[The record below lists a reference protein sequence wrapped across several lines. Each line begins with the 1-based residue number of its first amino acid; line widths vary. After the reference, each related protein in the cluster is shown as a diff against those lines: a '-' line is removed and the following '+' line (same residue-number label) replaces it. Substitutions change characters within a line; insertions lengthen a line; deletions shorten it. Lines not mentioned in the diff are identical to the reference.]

1 MTRPDCYLTDSLPQG
16 FETDFRAW
24 VTYDNMAARAHT
36 PEQEAAL
43 QDYAQRVLI
52 HGPLT
57 KDNLDAFLDFYRCGA
72 EESEREKRSAEAFR
86 EMPRGFDFA
95 VDGPLIWAAFLQT
108 YGIDLRT
115 AQLHW
120 WDFMALFRSLPD
132 ECRICKIISYRTE
145 DLFNEILDDFF
156 ADLLGE
162 DYDQRLGIDVDDLE
176 DLMQLLADFNAAA
189 DPEALERMAALQP
202 IDREAMKDAKSS
214 IPAPIPMPMNR
225 EQRRAA
231 RRAKA

>member
-95 VDGPLIWAAFLQT
+95 VDGPDLGGLSA
-108 YGIDLRT
+108 DLRHRP
-115 AQLHW
+115 AH
-120 WDFMALFRSLPD
+120 
-132 ECRICKIISYRTE
+132 
-145 DLFNEILDDFF
+145 
-156 ADLLGE
+156 G
-162 DYDQRLGIDVDDLE
+162 
-176 DLMQLLADFNAAA
+176 AAA
-189 DPEALERMAALQP
+189 LVGLHGPVPEPAGRVPHLQ
-202 IDREAMKDAKSS
+202 DHQLSHRRSTD
-214 IPAPIPMPMNR
+214 MPKGMR
-225 EQRRAA
+225 EQYEKLRRVYALPAEAGGTA
-231 RRAKA
+231 RRYVSMADRKASILARQAEYQKEHSGR

>member
-95 VDGPLIWAAFLQT
+95 VDGP
-108 YGIDLRT
+108 
-115 AQLHW
+115 
-120 WDFMALFRSLPD
+120 
-132 ECRICKIISYRTE
+132 
-145 DLFNEILDDFF
+145 
-156 ADLLGE
+156 
-162 DYDQRLGIDVDDLE
+162 
-176 DLMQLLADFNAAA
+176 
-189 DPEALERMAALQP
+189 
-202 IDREAMKDAKSS
+202 
-214 IPAPIPMPMNR
+214 
-225 EQRRAA
+225 
-231 RRAKA
+231 

>member
-72 EESEREKRSAEAFR
+72 QESEREKRSAEAFR

-95 VDGPLIWAAFLQT
+95 VDGPLIWAAFLQV

-120 WDFMALFRSLPD
+120 WDFMAMFRSLPD

-145 DLFNEILDDFF
+145 DLTD
-156 ADLLGE
+156 
-162 DYDQRLGIDVDDLE
+162 
-176 DLMQLLADFNAAA
+176 
-189 DPEALERMAALQP
+189 
-202 IDREAMKDAKSS
+202 
-214 IPAPIPMPMNR
+214 MPKGMR
-225 EQRRAA
+225 EQYEKLRRVYALPAEAGGTA
-231 RRAKA
+231 RRYVSMADRKASILARQAEYQKKHSGR

>member
-16 FETDFRAW
+16 FETDFRAG

-36 PEQEAAL
+36 PEQ
-43 QDYAQRVLI
+43 
-52 HGPLT
+52 
-57 KDNLDAFLDFYRCGA
+57 DNLDAFLDFYRCGA

-145 DLFNEILDDFF
+145 DLTD
-156 ADLLGE
+156 
-162 DYDQRLGIDVDDLE
+162 
-176 DLMQLLADFNAAA
+176 
-189 DPEALERMAALQP
+189 
-202 IDREAMKDAKSS
+202 
-214 IPAPIPMPMNR
+214 MPKGMR
-225 EQRRAA
+225 EQYEKLRRVYALPAEAGGTA
-231 RRAKA
+231 RRYVSMADRKASILARQAEYQKEHSGR